1 MMRLPQTRFARSGDA
16 RIAFQVTGEGPVD
29 LVLISGSASHLDL
42 QWDEPLTM
50 RTFER
55 YASFARLV
63 RFDPRGTGL
72 SDPVEGAPTLEQQME
87 DLAAVMDT
95 VGLERSAL
103 IGAVEAGCPTMYAA
117 SYPQR
122 VSALVLVNPA
132 AVGSRTLTG
141 DRREQVLEIIENHWG
156 EGRLLGLFA
165 PSRVGDRRF
174 EEWWVRFERASTSP
188 AMALKLF
195 DLAIQTDLREVLPS
209 VRVPTLV
216 VQGTGNPLR
225 PVELGRE
232 VADLIPGARLVEVP
246 GLTDLYALADLES
259 SVSAEIEEFL
269 TGHRRPRQP
278 DRVLA
283 TVLFTDIVGSTDH
296 AARLG
301 DRGWRELLDRHNQA
315 VREQLGRWRGR
326 EVKTLGDGFMATFD
340 GPARAVRCAQAVID
354 ACEVLGV
361 QVRAGVHTGEVELVE
376 DDLAGLAVHIGAR
389 IGAAAGAGEVLVSNT
404 VKDLVAGSGLGFTDR
419 GEHELRGVP
428 GEWRIYALSQ

>member
-1 MMRLPQTRFARSGDA
+1 MMRPPPTRFARSGDA

-42 QWDEPLTM
+42 QWDEPSTV

-87 DLAAVMDT
+87 DLAAVMDA

-132 AVGSRTLTG
+132 AVGSRTFTE

-174 EEWWVRFERASTSP
+174 EEWWLRFERACTSP
-188 AMALKLF
+188 AMARKLF

-209 VRVPTLV
+209 VRVATLV

-232 VADLIPGARLVEVP
+232 VAGLIPGARLVEVP
-246 GLTDLYALADLES
+246 GLADLYALADPES

-283 TVLFTDIVGSTDH
+283 TVLFTDIVGSTGH
-296 AARLG
+296 VARLG
-301 DRGWRELLDRHNQA
+301 DRGWRELLDRHNEA

-340 GPARAVRCAQAVID
+340 GPARAVRCAQAIID

-361 QVRAGVHTGEVELVE
+361 QVRAGVHTGEVELVG

-389 IGAAAGAGEVLVSNT
+389 IGALADAGEVLVSST
-404 VKDLVAGSGLGFTDR
+404 VKDLVVGSGLGFTDR

-428 GEWRIYALSQ
+428 GKWLICALSR